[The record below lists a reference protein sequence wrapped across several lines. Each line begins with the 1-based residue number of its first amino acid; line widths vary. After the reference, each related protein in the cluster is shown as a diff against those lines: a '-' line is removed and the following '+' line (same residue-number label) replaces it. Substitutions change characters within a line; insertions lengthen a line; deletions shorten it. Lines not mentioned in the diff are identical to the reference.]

1 METTKIKE
9 RFIDNYRGF
18 WKANALFLII
28 FFIALTADGLST
40 IHFML
45 DDGVD
50 TELHPAVNIVARIT
64 GPFLGP
70 VIGIIGK
77 FIGGIIV
84 AVYWRR
90 IAWII
95 LLVVSI
101 MSLWAAWFNEWG
113 WQYYTPGIFKWWP
126 I

>member
-1 METTKIKE
+1 MDTNKIKE
-9 RFIDNYRGF
+9 RFIQNSKGF
-18 WKANALFLII
+18 WKANFVFVII
-28 FFIALTADGLST
+28 YFIALTADGAST
-40 IHFML
+40 TYFML
-45 DDGVD
+45 SDGVD
-50 TELHPAVNIVARIT
+50 TELHPAVNIAARMT

-70 VIGIIGK
+70 IIGIIGK
-77 FIGGIIV
+77 FIAGIIV

-101 MSLWAAWFNEWG
+101 ISLWAAWFNVWG
-113 WQYYTPGIFKWWP
+113 WKYYTPGIFRWWP